1 MKEFVE
7 KLIGRLEE
15 YPTYSFGVSLLNTQE
30 YIKVS
35 DLIEIVNQ
43 LAEEYINC
51 STNISTDKTKIND
64 NDLMIVESLP
74 SLYPMKEFEEEAL
87 QRVIECVKNEYN
99 NGWIACSERL
109 PEIGKWVLGQGVY
122 DMMLVCYTKSY
133 GGDFDWMD
141 INGDCRVISAW
152 QPLPEP
158 YQKGE

>member
-43 LAEEYINC
+43 LAEEC
-51 STNISTDKTKIND
+51 
-64 NDLMIVESLP
+64 
-74 SLYPMKEFEEEAL
+74 
-87 QRVIECVKNEYN
+87 N
-99 NGWIACSERL
+99 NGWIPCSERL
-109 PEIGKWVLGQGVY
+109 PSKEGEYLTFVEY
-122 DMMLVCYTKSY
+122 DDDEFIAIDEFLCEGILKEWNCTQNY
-133 GGDFDWMD
+133 
-141 INGDCRVISAW
+141 RVIAW
-152 QPLPEP
+152 MELPEK